1 MCKPILLI
9 GMMGC
14 GKSTIGRLLAGRMGL
29 PLIDLD
35 EEIARA
41 AGKSIPEIFAE
52 EGDAGFRLHET
63 AALGRALDA
72 GEAVIATGGGIVT
85 REENIRMMREKGF
98 VVWLCRPL
106 EENIAKS
113 KLVADYA
120 RARGVLV
127 EAEVGQILGR
137 SDEGSCDKAVYSVT
151 QDDCIRMA
159 TETGITSLAIG
170 IGNRH
175 GFYDKKPNLN
185 IALLADVHRE
195 LPIPLVLHGSSGLE
209 DAVVKEC
216 IRNGISKVNVGT
228 ALHYA
233 YKQKVA
239 EVIDVEKKNY
249 AVTSFAVPAKEA
261 IKDVVRTWIRVC
273 GAEGKAL

>member
-41 AGKSIPEIFAE
+41 AGRSIPEIFAE

-98 VVWLCRPL
+98 VVWLCRPQRAHLYEAAAHLQFDNRMPPREAAKML
-106 EENIAKS
+106 E
-113 KLVADYA
+113 KL
-120 RARGVLV
+120 L
-127 EAEVGQILGR
+127 
-137 SDEGSCDKAVYSVT
+137 
-151 QDDCIRMA
+151 
-159 TETGITSLAIG
+159 TE
-170 IGNRH
+170 R
-175 GFYDKKPNLN
+175 KK
-185 IALLADVHRE
+185 
-195 LPIPLVLHGSSGLE
+195 
-209 DAVVKEC
+209 
-216 IRNGISKVNVGT
+216 
-228 ALHYA
+228 
-233 YKQKVA
+233 
-239 EVIDVEKKNY
+239 
-249 AVTSFAVPAKEA
+249 
-261 IKDVVRTWIRVC
+261 
-273 GAEGKAL
+273 